1 MRHQFFAKFHSFIY
15 GPVDFAWLTTS
26 QVLLR
31 VLQILRYVCVYK
43 ERRRSSQNFP
53 CSSNRPQNRSS
64 DYIFLGWNMSTLWQ
78 NSYFPLISKI
88 GNQYKKCKQTAE
100 NVNKQL
106 TLVMKCKQ
114 TTVHKIQ
121 TIS

>member
-1 MRHQFFAKFHSFIY
+1 MRHQFFANFHSFIY

-43 ERRRSSQNFP
+43 ERRRRSSQNFP

-64 DYIFLGWNMSTLWQ
+64 VYIFWDGNMRTHCD
-78 NSYFPLISKI
+78 KI
-88 GNQYKKCKQTAE
+88 IFLVLKSPYQSAEFCIE
-100 NVNKQL
+100 NVDKQL
-106 TLVMKCKQ
+106 NFELKM
-114 TTVHKIQ
+114 
-121 TIS
+121 